1 MATHRIS
8 APRRSAAQTMSA
20 TRLGWWNAVAFV
32 KFLAAI
38 LLIAQL
44 GMVAHRI
51 EHYIAPEHME
61 SGEDECAAFT
71 PVTGAVDLP
80 LFAPPILL
88 VVFFLR
94 FWTVRDSIVWQPA
107 ERLGFRAHAPPY

>member
-1 MATHRIS
+1 M
-8 APRRSAAQTMSA
+8 SAAWQ
-20 TRLGWWNAVAFV
+20 GWWNAAGLM
-32 KFLAAI
+32 KFFAAI

-61 SGEDECAAFT
+61 CGEDSCTAFAPT
-71 PVTGAVDLP
+71 TGAAALP
-80 LFAPPILL
+80 LFIPPLLL

-94 FWTVRDSIVWQPA
+94 FWTVRDSIVRKPA
-107 ERLGFRAHAPPY
+107 DRLGFRAHAPPF

>member
-8 APRRSAAQTMSA
+8 ASRRTGAQTISA
-20 TRLGWWNAVAFV
+20 DRADWWNAAAFV
-32 KFLAAI
+32 KFFAAL

-61 SGEDECAAFT
+61 SGEDECSAFM

-80 LFAPPILL
+80 LFVPPLFL
-88 VVFFLR
+88 VVFFVR

-107 ERLGFRAHAPPY
+107 ERLGFRAHAPPL

>member
-1 MATHRIS
+1 MPA
-8 APRRSAAQTMSA
+8 M
-20 TRLGWWNAVAFV
+20 RLGWWNAAAFM
-32 KFLAAI
+32 KFFAAI

-61 SGEDECAAFT
+61 SGEDSCSAFT

-80 LFAPPILL
+80 LFVPPLLL

-94 FWTVRDSIVWQPA
+94 FWTVRDSILGQPA
-107 ERLGFRAHAPPY
+107 ERLGFRAHAPPL